1 MKILTI
7 VDELNYS
14 QYLIYGRSSGDN
26 LLGFEI
32 DANIFFCCKENN
44 VGCDFLGQE
53 RHDDANCMLT
63 LRCKFANNIS
73 YQQMAD
79 YLEERW
85 LQYVCYREFEK
96 HYIEVINNQLI
107 FYYVT
112 RSSCGLGVT
121 GKIVAT

>member
-1 MKILTI
+1 MNTLSV

-14 QYLIYGRSSGDN
+14 QYLIYGQSTGDD
-26 LLGFEI
+26 LSGFEM
-32 DANIFFCCKENN
+32 DANMFFCCMENN
-44 VGCDFLGQE
+44 VGCDFLDQE

-63 LRCKFANNIS
+63 LRCKFAHNVS

-85 LQYVCYREFEK
+85 LQHVCYQEFEK
-96 HYIEVINNQLI
+96 HHIEVVDDQLT

-112 RSSCGLGVT
+112 RSSAGLGVT

>member
-1 MKILTI
+1 MNTLSI

-14 QYLIYGRSSGDN
+14 QFLIYGQSTGDD

-32 DANIFFCCKENN
+32 DANVSFCCMENN
-44 VGCDFLGQE
+44 VGCDFLDQE
-53 RHDDANCMLT
+53 RHDDTNCMLT
-63 LRCKFANNIS
+63 LRCKFANNVS
-73 YQQMAD
+73 YQQVAD

-96 HYIEVINNQLI
+96 HYIEVVNDQLI

-112 RSSCGLGVT
+112 RSSRGLGVT

>member
-1 MKILTI
+1 MKALSI

-14 QYLIYGRSSGDN
+14 QYLIYGQSRGDN

-32 DANIFFCCKENN
+32 DTNVFFCCTENN
-44 VGCDFLGQE
+44 VGCDFLYQE

-63 LRCKFANNIS
+63 LCCKFANNVS

-79 YLEERW
+79 YLEDKW
-85 LQYVCYREFEK
+85 INYVCYQDFEK
-96 HYIEVINNQLI
+96 PYIEIANDKLT

-112 RSSCGLGVT
+112 RSKVGLGVT